1 MAETYRQS
9 IQPQEKEANGM
20 KIGVIGIGEMG
31 GTLARRW
38 CEKGHTVRV
47 ANSRGL
53 LAVKHFADSIGAE
66 AADVHGALED
76 ADVVVHAMAFP
87 VAATLP
93 KDIYDSAAGDVVII
107 DTSNYYPDVRDPRIP
122 KIDEGMPESI
132 WTSRQLGRPIFKAFN
147 SIMFYALS
155 ELGKPEGSSNRLAIP
170 VAGDDPRGKSVV
182 MSLINDM
189 GFDPVDGG
197 LLEESWRQQPSTP
210 AYCCDY
216 DAETTLRGIHAAIKG
231 KAEKIRDTEWREK
244 YDRLFADKPAYADVH
259 AAVIE
264 MNRSFNP
271 LPDPRRI

>member
-1 MAETYRQS
+1 
-9 IQPQEKEANGM
+9 M

-38 CEKGHTVRV
+38 CEKGHTLRV

-53 LAVKHFADSIGAE
+53 LAVKRFADSIGAE
-66 AADVHGALED
+66 AADVHGTLEG
-76 ADVVVHAMAFP
+76 AEVVVHAMAFP

-93 KDIYDSAAGDVVII
+93 
-107 DTSNYYPDVRDPRIP
+107 NYYPDVRDPRIP
-122 KIDEGMPESI
+122 EIDQGMPESI
-132 WTSRQLGRPIFKAFN
+132 WASRQLGRPIFKAFN

-155 ELGKPEGSSNRLAIP
+155 ELGKPEGASDRLAIP
-170 VAGDDPRGKSVV
+170 VAGDDPKGKSVV

-197 LLEESWRQQPSTP
+197 MLQESWRQQPSTP

-216 DAETTLRGIHAAIKG
+216 DAETTLRGIRAAVKG
-231 KAEKIRDTEWREK
+231 KAEKIRDTEGREK
-244 YDRLFADKPAYADVH
+244 YGRLFADKPACADVH

-271 LPDPRRI
+271 LPDPRRTS